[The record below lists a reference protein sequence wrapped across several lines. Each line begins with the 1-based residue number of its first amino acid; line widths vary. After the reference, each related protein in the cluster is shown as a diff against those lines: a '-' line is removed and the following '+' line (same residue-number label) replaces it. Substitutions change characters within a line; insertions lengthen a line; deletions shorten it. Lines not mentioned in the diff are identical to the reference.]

1 MLGLNMSIETSTAKY
16 EQWLQSRLKA
26 NQEIFDY
33 QIKKKHKAMAADP
46 FQFLRATFYRWA
58 QVWPQEC
65 GELASQEEDVVFAIG
80 DLHAE
85 NFGTWRDAQ
94 GRLVWGVNDFDE
106 ACRLPFTHDLVRLAT
121 SVFLAADENHLNIS
135 NDAISQCL
143 IDGYE
148 NACREGGGGFI
159 LDSAHHSLRLLIN
172 DALETANAK
181 AFWKELQ
188 DEGDYPLVSSNLPI
202 PEHVAALL
210 SNSLPSGAKVTYRVV
225 RKGKGLGS
233 LGRQRFVALTDWKG
247 GFVGREAK
255 ALVPS
260 AVEWLN
266 NPHSTEIGAEGAL
279 KVAIRSPDP
288 WYQIRHAWVVRLLA
302 PDTVKIDLKRLGKQ
316 VHEDFFA
323 RKLLGAMGWETANI
337 HLGSKQGS
345 KLKERLDKL
354 RSMKKSWLQNAA
366 ERMGDVMKNDF
377 EAWKKR

>member
-1 MLGLNMSIETSTAKY
+1 MAFSKCLANSPEIRKRIAPRKASDFTRPKATSKLRCAFSQRMSDSARRERPAGVSLSSRFRRSLRSTSIETNPS
-16 EQWLQSRLKA
+16 
-26 NQEIFDY
+26 
-33 QIKKKHKAMAADP
+33 
-46 FQFLRATFYRWA
+46 
-58 QVWPQEC
+58 
-65 GELASQEEDVVFAIG
+65 
-80 DLHAE
+80 
-85 NFGTWRDAQ
+85 
-94 GRLVWGVNDFDE
+94 
-106 ACRLPFTHDLVRLAT
+106 
-121 SVFLAADENHLNIS
+121 
-135 NDAISQCL
+135 
-143 IDGYE
+143 
-148 NACREGGGGFI
+148 
-159 LDSAHHSLRLLIN
+159 
-172 DALETANAK
+172 NAK

-210 SNSLPSGAKVTYRVV
+210 SDSLPSGAKVTYRVV

-279 KVAIRSPDP
+279 KVAIRSLDP

-337 HLGSKQGS
+337 HLGSKEGS
-345 KLKERLDKL
+345 KLLKRLDKL
-354 RSMKKSWLQNAA
+354 QSMKKSWLQNAA
-366 ERMGDVMKNDF
+366 ERMADVMKNDF